1 MECLIPAPKDN
12 FKLPAI
18 RVLAK
23 TGIILTCILCT
34 RMFRKTRKLCMAIL
48 ILLFKDIILADYDVL
63 KKLSKATYLNELQ
76 TDAEDETPK
85 RTKGLFLYFLN
96 INSLLI
102 M

>member
-1 MECLIPAPKDN
+1 METIWNGCLIPAPKDN

-23 TGIILTCILCT
+23 TGIILTCYL
-34 RMFRKTRKLCMAIL
+34 KTS
-48 ILLFKDIILADYDVL
+48 FLADYDVL

-76 TDAEDETPK
+76 TDAQDETPK